1 MPEAPW
7 NSTNWR
13 NGRPIAKH
21 AWAMGVPMKWASGDD
36 VTRLR
41 VIADRRCRPI
51 VHRQPVRRLSHT
63 RNEARNPLAA

>member
-1 MPEAPW
+1 MLE
-7 NSTNWR
+7 
-13 NGRPIAKH
+13 H
-21 AWAMGVPMKWASGDD
+21 AWAMGVPMQWASGDD